1 MEEKKTPKQN
11 STTPAHIQ
19 PATLQVLRSQG
30 PQPICL
36 ECTWEEY
43 AVKVIFPAL
52 GPLSPFIADI
62 ALSLQYV
69 LSSQS
74 FPVPYFK
81 GSGAVV
87 FLTFPGQE
95 ASPPIL
101 PPPATFRSIQ
111 EALASLFCL
120 LHLGGQSSLHFR
132 IVVPVVV
139 LGAFSIDLMLL
150 CGRNHGQLV

>member
-1 MEEKKTPKQN
+1 MEEKKFQSRTALPLHVY
-11 STTPAHIQ
+11 SLPPCRSSAH
-19 PATLQVLRSQG
+19 RG
-30 PQPICL
+30 PSPSV

-43 AVKVIFPAL
+43 AVKVIFPA
-52 GPLSPFIADI
+52 PPSPFTAYI

-101 PPPATFRSIQ
+101 PPPATFRSLQ

-120 LHLGGQSSLHFR
+120 LHLGGQSSSHFR
-132 IVVPVVV
+132 IVVPMVV
-139 LGAFSIDLMLL
+139 LGVSSIDLMFL
-150 CGRNHGQLV
+150 CGGTMCN